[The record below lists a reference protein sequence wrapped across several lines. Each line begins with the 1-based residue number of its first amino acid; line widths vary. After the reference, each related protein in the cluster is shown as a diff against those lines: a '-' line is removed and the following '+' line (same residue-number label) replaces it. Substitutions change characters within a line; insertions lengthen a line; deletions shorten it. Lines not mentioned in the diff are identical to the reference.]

1 MKKWIKTLA
10 AIIIPVSLGISAL
23 APVTSA
29 QAAEKVKLGLVGDD
43 TRVWDNVKERLAKEG
58 IELEYVKF
66 TEYSQPNAALADG
79 SIDLNAFQ
87 HH

>member
-43 TRVWDNVKERLAKEG
+43 TRVWDNVK
-58 IELEYVKF
+58 
-66 TEYSQPNAALADG
+66 
-79 SIDLNAFQ
+79 
-87 HH
+87 